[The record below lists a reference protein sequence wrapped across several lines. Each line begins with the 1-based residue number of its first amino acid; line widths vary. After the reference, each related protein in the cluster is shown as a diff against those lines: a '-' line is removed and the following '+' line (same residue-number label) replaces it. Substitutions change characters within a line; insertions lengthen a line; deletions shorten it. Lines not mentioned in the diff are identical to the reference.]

1 MRRGDY
7 TETRAVRELS
17 AAEEP
22 GPAGLLD
29 IIYCVST
36 HFSTQEVG
44 LNTYSIHNIVE
55 LQSGIK
61 IMSHIRMKFDC
72 IATCCLYVLL
82 MNKMLCE

>member
-7 TETRAVRELS
+7 KETRAVRELS

-36 HFSTQEVG
+36 RFSMQEVR
-44 LNTYSIHNIVE
+44 LNTHASTIQWSCRVE
-55 LQSGIK
+55 ITRSAILEENLTVLQ
-61 IMSHIRMKFDC
+61 H
-72 IATCCLYVLL
+72 VLF
-82 MNKMLCE
+82 C

>member
-29 IIYCVST
+29 IIYRVST
-36 HFSTQEVG
+36 YSSMQEIG
-44 LNTYSIHNIVE
+44 LNTHTHNILE
-55 LQSGIK
+55 LYSG
-61 IMSHIRMKFDC
+61 
-72 IATCCLYVLL
+72 
-82 MNKMLCE
+82 N